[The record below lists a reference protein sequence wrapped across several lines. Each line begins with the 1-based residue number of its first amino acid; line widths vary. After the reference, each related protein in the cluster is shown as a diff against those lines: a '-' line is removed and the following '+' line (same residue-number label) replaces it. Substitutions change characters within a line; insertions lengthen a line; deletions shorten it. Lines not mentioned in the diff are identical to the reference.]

1 MKRYEKLKETLVII
15 VLILLAAYLFFQ
27 NYQYIQKPVNIVIGA
42 LVPFIASF
50 IIVYCL
56 MPFIDFL
63 SQKFKINKKL
73 AILIVLTLFALFL
86 LYIILSI
93 VPLVIRQFNGLIK
106 YFVNNQEMI
115 QAKISEFLDGTNIDL
130 KTSVANIREYLMN
143 NSIDL
148 INSSIALVS
157 GMFSFIFMTPIFTVM
172 LIFNYDNMEAG
183 LRKLLIKN
191 KKKKILP
198 LLKQID
204 ESVGKYIKVT
214 LLDCFIIGTLS
225 GLLLYFLKVDYVQLF
240 AIIIGVGNLIPFIGP
255 FISIIPVLIY
265 AATKSVHLFISILV
279 LITVLQ
285 GIEANVVKPWL
296 TSKSVNIH
304 PITTLL
310 VILIGGALFGIIGAF
325 IAIPVYII
333 MKLVVQFY
341 FSKEKS
347 EKKDNL

>member
-1 MKRYEKLKETLVII
+1 MKRYEKLKEVLIII
-15 VLILLAAYLFFQ
+15 VLILLACYLFFQ

-42 LVPFIASF
+42 LVPFISSF

-63 SQKFKINKKL
+63 SKKFKINKKL
-73 AILIVLTLFALFL
+73 AILIVLTIFLLFL

-93 VPLVIRQFNGLIK
+93 VPLVIRQFNGLIR
-106 YFVNNQEMI
+106 YFVNNQEII
-115 QAKISEFLDGTNIDL
+115 QKKISEFLDGTNIDL
-130 KTSVANIREYLMN
+130 KTSVNKIREYLMT
-143 NSIDL
+143 NSMDL
-148 INSSIALVS
+148 INSSIALFS
-157 GMFSFIFMTPIFTVM
+157 GLFSFIFMTPIFTVM
-172 LIFNYDNMEAG
+172 LIFNYDNMEVG
-183 LRKLLIKN
+183 LRKLLIRNN
-191 KKKKILP
+191 KKKVLP

-214 LLDCFIIGTLS
+214 FLDCFIIGTLS
-225 GLLLYFLKVDYVQLF
+225 GFVLYFLKVDYVQLF

-265 AATKSVHLFISILV
+265 AATKSMNLFISILV
-279 LITVLQ
+279 LITILQ
-285 GIEANVVKPWL
+285 GIEANIVKPWL

-333 MKLVVQFY
+333 IKLVFQFY
-341 FSKEKS
+341 ILKNKNEK
-347 EKKDNL
+347 

>member
-1 MKRYEKLKETLVII
+1 MKRYEKLKEVLII
-15 VLILLAAYLFFQ
+15 IELILLACYLFFQ

-42 LVPFIASF
+42 LVPFISSF

-63 SQKFKINKKL
+63 SKKFKINKKL
-73 AILIVLTLFALFL
+73 AILIVLTIFLLFL

-93 VPLVIRQFNGLIK
+93 VPLVIRQFNGLIR
-106 YFVNNQEMI
+106 YFVNNQEII
-115 QAKISEFLDGTNIDL
+115 QKKISEFLDGTNIDL
-130 KTSVANIREYLMN
+130 KTSVNKIREYLMT
-143 NSIDL
+143 NSMDL
-148 INSSIALVS
+148 INSSIALFS
-157 GMFSFIFMTPIFTVM
+157 GLFSFIFMTPIFTVM
-172 LIFNYDNMEAG
+172 LIFNYDNMEVG
-183 LRKLLIKN
+183 LRKLLIRNN
-191 KKKKILP
+191 KKKVLP

-214 LLDCFIIGTLS
+214 FLDCFIIGTLS
-225 GLLLYFLKVDYVQLF
+225 GFVLYFLKVDYVQLF

-265 AATKSVHLFISILV
+265 AATKSMNLFISILV
-279 LITVLQ
+279 LITILQ
-285 GIEANVVKPWL
+285 GIEANIVKPWL

-333 MKLVVQFY
+333 IKLVFQFY
-341 FSKEKS
+341 ILKNKN
-347 EKKDNL
+347 EKKL

>member
-15 VLILLAAYLFFQ
+15 VLVLLAAYLFFQ

-73 AILIVLTLFALFL
+73 AILIVLTLFTLFL

-157 GMFSFIFMTPIFTVM
+157 GIFSFIFMTPIFTVM
-172 LIFNYDNMEAG
+172 LIFNHDNIEAG

-225 GLLLYFLKVDYVQLF
+225 GLLLYFLKVDKLR
-240 AIIIGVGNLIPFIGP
+240 
-255 FISIIPVLIY
+255 
-265 AATKSVHLFISILV
+265 
-279 LITVLQ
+279 TVRR
-285 GIEANVVKPWL
+285 
-296 TSKSVNIH
+296 
-304 PITTLL
+304 
-310 VILIGGALFGIIGAF
+310 
-325 IAIPVYII
+325 Y
-333 MKLVVQFY
+333 
-341 FSKEKS
+341 
-347 EKKDNL
+347 